1 MEASGYRF
9 ISGSG
14 MAAALASGATE
25 KTTVEERANA
35 AQGSAKKRTTKST

>member
-14 MAAALASGATE
+14 MAALASGATE
-25 KTTVEERANA
+25 KTTVEERAHA